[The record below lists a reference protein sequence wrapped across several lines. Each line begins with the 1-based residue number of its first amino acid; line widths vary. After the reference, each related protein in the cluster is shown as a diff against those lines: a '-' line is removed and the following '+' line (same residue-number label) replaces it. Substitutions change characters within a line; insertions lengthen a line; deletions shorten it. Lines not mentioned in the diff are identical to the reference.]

1 MNYPYKFVIHES
13 FQLQLDEFMEKRL
26 DAWTAVVTA
35 CKKIAADPFN
45 AGGRLQ
51 GLKEPLAGNVLKV
64 WVKGRRGYRL
74 IYLVNQ
80 QKKIVMGIYL
90 STDERANFDY
100 SDLDWQDYA
109 QEIYTDLVNGNEDMF
124 KVMRLPR

>member
-1 MNYPYKFVIHES
+1 
-13 FQLQLDEFMEKRL
+13 MEKRL